1 MRWVV
6 GGGVAV
12 FELAP
17 EHAAAMLDLLQRYR
31 DRPMDLADASLV
43 ILAGRLGISDILT
56 VDRAD
61 FDAYRLPNGGRFT
74 QVLADF
80 QT

>member
-1 MRWVV
+1 MRWIV

-12 FELAP
+12 FELSP
-17 EHAAAMLDLLQRYR
+17 GDTSAMLGLLERYR

-61 FDAYRLPNGGRFT
+61 FDIYRLTDGGKFT
-74 QVLADF
+74 QVL
-80 QT
+80 TGG